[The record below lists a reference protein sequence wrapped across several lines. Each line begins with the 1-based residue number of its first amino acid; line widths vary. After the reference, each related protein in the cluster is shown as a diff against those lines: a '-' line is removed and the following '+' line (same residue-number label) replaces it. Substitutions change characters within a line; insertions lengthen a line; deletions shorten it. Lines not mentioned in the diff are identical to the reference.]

1 MTGAS
6 MAMMERTGRRTLV
19 AGAVLAG
26 IGVLFGAF
34 GAHALEGRLS
44 ADNLGT
50 WETGVRYQIYHALA
64 LLIVGVLRR
73 RSGSPG
79 LKVSATLFG
88 LGIGLFSGS
97 LYLLVLSEARWL
109 GAVTPLG
116 GVAFLAGWTAL
127 AIGAWRS

>member
-1 MTGAS
+1 

-26 IGVLFGAF
+26 LGVLFGAF
-34 GAHALEGRLS
+34 GAHALESRLS
-44 ADNLGT
+44 ADDLTT
-50 WETGVRYQIYHALA
+50 WETGVRYQIYHALG

-79 LKVSATLFG
+79 LKVSATFFG